1 MRLEFSKWEIFWK
14 RLDGLFLGINFPS
27 NLQPQS
33 PLKNGYRDT
42 KLCEYIKS
50 FLHCPFFKVCP
61 QCSFGNGNIFFF
73 FFPLLILRHHECRWL
88 FMLQVLWPFY
98 IKSEAHLLSGPYSLM
113 GQYFMTLCQHRTAII
128 LENLY
133 LEPHAHVV
141 VVPLFQYP
149 LC

>member
-61 QCSFGNGNIFFF
+61 QCSFGNGNIFFSF
-73 FFPLLILRHHECRWL
+73 SLYLSCVIMSAGGYLCCRFYGL
-88 FMLQVLWPFY
+88 FY
-98 IKSEAHLLSGPYSLM
+98 IKSEAHLLSRPYSLM
-113 GQYFMTLCQHRTAII
+113 GQYFMRLCQHRTAII